1 VAAEAIVMR
10 RIELSKLGFVVLA
23 AIFAGGAVLGSQAF
37 AQDAQQDQPS
47 VADAARAAAAAKKD
61 KAAASSSSNSATS
74 NSPSSNSSSKT
85 VITEDSIGS
94 GAVLSSKSGSGANSA
109 AAGAESAD
117 KFKSL
122 DEAWGRLQMTQSA
135 LDQLEPLNK
144 PELVN
149 LVLQGNTSDFPNRAQ
164 WEDKLFAAKTIYIQ
178 RSRQLVAATQEML
191 ADIADLQKQ
200 GQLQASDPRV
210 QALAK
215 KGKQLTQLAARTE
228 SDFQSVVNEGK
239 NAVLQASK

>member
-1 VAAEAIVMR
+1 MR
-10 RIELSKLGFVVLA
+10 RMDLSKFGVVALA
-23 AIFAGGAVLGSQAF
+23 AIVAGGAVLASPAL

-61 KAAASSSSNSATS
+61 KAAASSSANT
-74 NSPSSNSSSKT
+74 SSKT

-94 GAVLSSKSGSGANSA
+94 GVVTSSKPGSSANA
-109 AAGAESAD
+109 AAAAADPAD

-144 PELVN
+144 SELVN
-149 LVLQGNTSDFPNRAQ
+149 LVLQGNTTDFPNRAQ
-164 WEDKLFAAKTIYIQ
+164 WEDKLFAAKTNYIQ
-178 RSRQLVAATQEML
+178 RSRQLVASTQQML

-215 KGKQLTQLAARTE
+215 KGKQLTQLATRTE

>member
-1 VAAEAIVMR
+1 MR
-10 RIELSKLGFVVLA
+10 RMDLSKFGVVALA
-23 AIFAGGAVLGSQAF
+23 AIVAGGAVLASPAF
-37 AQDAQQDQPS
+37 AQDAPAAQQDQPS

-61 KAAASSSSNSATS
+61 KAAASSSANT
-74 NSPSSNSSSKT
+74 SSKT

-94 GAVLSSKSGSGANSA
+94 GVVTSSKPGSSANA
-109 AAGAESAD
+109 AAAAADPAD

-144 PELVN
+144 SELVN
-149 LVLQGNTSDFPNRAQ
+149 LVLQGNTTDFPNRAQ
-164 WEDKLFAAKTIYIQ
+164 WEDKLFAAKTNYIQ
-178 RSRQLVAATQEML
+178 RSRQLVASTQQML

-215 KGKQLTQLAARTE
+215 KGKQLTQLATRTE

>member
-1 VAAEAIVMR
+1 MR
-10 RIELSKLGFVVLA
+10 RMDLAKFGFVALA
-23 AIFAGGAVLGSQAF
+23 AIVFGGVMLASPAF

-47 VADAARAAAAAKKD
+47 VVDAARAAAAAKKD
-61 KAAASSSSNSATS
+61 KAAAVSSNSA
-74 NSPSSNSSSKT
+74 SKT

-94 GAVLSSKSGSGANSA
+94 GALASSKSGGASA
-109 AAGAESAD
+109 AAPTD

-122 DEAWGRLQMTQSA
+122 DEAWGRLQMTESA
-135 LDQLEPLNK
+135 LDQLEPLSK

-149 LVLQGNTSDFPNRAQ
+149 LVLQGNQTDFPNRAQ
-164 WEDKLFAAKTIYIQ
+164 WEDKLFAAKTNYVQ
-178 RSRQLVAATQEML
+178 RSRQLVAATQQML

-200 GQLQASDPRV
+200 GQLQANDPRV

-215 KGKQLTQLAARTE
+215 KGKQLTQLATRTE

-239 NAVLQASK
+239 NAMLQASK

>member
-1 VAAEAIVMR
+1 MICRMG
-10 RIELSKLGFVVLA
+10 LSKFGFMALAVMVVGSPALA
-23 AIFAGGAVLGSQAF
+23 SSAF
-37 AQDAQQDQPS
+37 AQDAQQGQPS

-61 KAAASSSSNSATS
+61 KAAASTA
-74 NSPSSNSSSKT
+74 SKT

-94 GAVLSSKSGSGANSA
+94 GAITSSKAGNGTTSTA
-109 AAGAESAD
+109 AADPID

-122 DEAWGRLQMTQSA
+122 DEAWDRLQVTESA
-135 LDQLEPLNK
+135 LDQLDPLSK

-149 LVLQGNTSDFPNRAQ
+149 LVLQGNSSDFPNRGQ
-164 WEDKLFAAKTIYIQ
+164 WEDRLFVAKANYVQ
-178 RSRQLVAATQEML
+178 RSRQLVAATQQLL

-200 GQLQASDPRV
+200 GQLQASNPRV

-215 KGKQLTQLAARTE
+215 KSKQLTQLATRTE

-239 NAVLQASK
+239 NALWQASK

>member
-1 VAAEAIVMR
+1 MR
-10 RIELSKLGFVVLA
+10 RIELSKLRFVALA
-23 AIFAGGAVLGSQAF
+23 ALVVGGAVLASPGLAR
-37 AQDAQQDQPS
+37 DAQQDQPS

-61 KAAASSSSNSATS
+61 KAAATSA
-74 NSPSSNSSSKT
+74 SNSSSKT

-94 GAVLSSKSGSGANSA
+94 GVVLSSRPGSGANPA
-109 AAGAESAD
+109 AAAADPTD

-122 DEAWGRLQMTQSA
+122 DEAWGRLQMTQAA
-135 LDQLEPLNK
+135 LDQLEPLSK

-149 LVLQGNTSDFPNRAQ
+149 LVLQGNTNDFPNRAQ
-164 WEDKLFAAKTIYIQ
+164 WEDKLFAAKTNYVQ
-178 RSRQLVAATQEML
+178 RSRQLVAATQQML

-200 GQLQASDPRV
+200 GQLQAADPRV

-215 KGKQLTQLAARTE
+215 KGKQLTQLAQRTE

>member
-1 VAAEAIVMR
+1 MR
-10 RIELSKLGFVVLA
+10 RMGLSKFGFVALA
-23 AIFAGGAVLGSQAF
+23 AIVAGAATASPLF
-37 AQDAQQDQPS
+37 AQDAQQGQPS

-61 KAAASSSSNSATS
+61 KAAASS
-74 NSPSSNSSSKT
+74 KT

-94 GAVLSSKSGSGANSA
+94 GAIISSKAGNGTNSTGAA
-109 AAGAESAD
+109 DPVD

-122 DEAWGRLQMTQSA
+122 DEAWGRLQVTQSA
-135 LDQLEPLNK
+135 LDQLEPLSK

-149 LVLQGNTSDFPNRAQ
+149 LVLQGNSTDFPNRAQ
-164 WEDKLFAAKTIYIQ
+164 WEDRLFAAKTSYVQ
-178 RSRQLVAATQEML
+178 RSRQLVGATQQLL

-215 KGKQLTQLAARTE
+215 KSKQLTQLATRTE

-239 NAVLQASK
+239 NALLQASK

>member
-1 VAAEAIVMR
+1 MR
-10 RIELSKLGFVVLA
+10 RMELSKFGIVVLA
-23 AIFAGGAVLGSQAF
+23 AIFAGGAMFASPAL
-37 AQDAQQDQPS
+37 AQDGQQDQPS
-47 VADAARAAAAAKKD
+47 VADAARAAAAAKRD
-61 KAAASSSSNSATS
+61 KAAAASSSNSASTNPS
-74 NSPSSNSSSKT
+74 SSNSSSKT

-94 GAVLSSKSGSGANSA
+94 GAVLSPKSGSGANSA
-109 AAGAESAD
+109 VAAADSTD

-122 DEAWGRLQMTQSA
+122 DEAWSRLQMTQAA

-144 PELVN
+144 PQLVD
-149 LVLQGNTSDFPNRAQ
+149 LVLQGNTTDFPNRAQ
-164 WEDKLFAAKTIYIQ
+164 WEDKLFAAKTNYIQ
-178 RSRQLVAATQEML
+178 RSRQLVAATQQML

-210 QALAK
+210 QALVK
-215 KGKQLTQLAARTE
+215 KGKQLTQLATRTE

>member
-1 VAAEAIVMR
+1 MR
-10 RIELSKLGFVVLA
+10 RMDLSKFGVVALA
-23 AIFAGGAVLGSQAF
+23 AIVAGGAVLASPAF
-37 AQDAQQDQPS
+37 AQDAPAAQQDQPS

-61 KAAASSSSNSATS
+61 KAAASSSANT
-74 NSPSSNSSSKT
+74 SSKT

-94 GAVLSSKSGSGANSA
+94 GVVASSKSGSSANA
-109 AAGAESAD
+109 AAAAADPAD

-144 PELVN
+144 SELVN
-149 LVLQGNTSDFPNRAQ
+149 LVLQGNTTDFPNRAQ
-164 WEDKLFAAKTIYIQ
+164 WEDKLFAAKTNYIQ
-178 RSRQLVAATQEML
+178 RSRQLVASTQQML

-215 KGKQLTQLAARTE
+215 KGKQLTQLATRTE

>member
-1 VAAEAIVMR
+1 MR
-10 RIELSKLGFVVLA
+10 RIDLSKFGFVALA
-23 AIFAGGAVLGSQAF
+23 TIVAGGAVLASPAF

-47 VADAARAAAAAKKD
+47 VADAARAAAAAKKN
-61 KAAASSSSNSATS
+61 KAAASSSSD
-74 NSPSSNSSSKT
+74 PSSKT

-94 GAVLSSKSGSGANSA
+94 GAATPSKPGGVANSA
-109 AAGAESAD
+109 AAAADPTD

-122 DEAWGRLQMTQSA
+122 DEAWGRLQLTQSA

-149 LVLQGNTSDFPNRAQ
+149 LVLQGNTTDFPNRAQ
-164 WEDKLFAAKTIYIQ
+164 WEDKLFAAKTNYVQ
-178 RSRQLVAATQEML
+178 RSRQLVAATQQML

-200 GQLQASDPRV
+200 GSLQASDPRV

-215 KGKQLTQLAARTE
+215 KGKQLTQLATRTE

-239 NAVLQASK
+239 NALLQASK

>member
-1 VAAEAIVMR
+1 MD
-10 RIELSKLGFVVLA
+10 LSKFGVVALA
-23 AIFAGGAVLGSQAF
+23 AIVAGGAVLASPAF
-37 AQDAQQDQPS
+37 AQDAPAAQQDQPS

-61 KAAASSSSNSATS
+61 KAAASSSANT
-74 NSPSSNSSSKT
+74 SSKT

-94 GAVLSSKSGSGANSA
+94 GVVTSSKPGSSANA
-109 AAGAESAD
+109 AAAPADPAD

-144 PELVN
+144 SELVN
-149 LVLQGNTSDFPNRAQ
+149 LVLQGNTTDFPNRAQ
-164 WEDKLFAAKTIYIQ
+164 WEDKLFAAKTNYIQ
-178 RSRQLVAATQEML
+178 RSRQLVASTQQML

-215 KGKQLTQLAARTE
+215 KGKQLTQLATRTE